1 MRLISKPY
9 GAQIQPDI
17 VGHVSKLMDRELKMY
32 IVGKLLRKLTL
43 KKDNRHWSEKRER
56 EDFNLKV
63 KYLLKWKRR
72 TDVRFYSSCLHIIV
86 AYFHYTVM
94 LPYLLAKKIPW

>member
-1 MRLISKPY
+1 
-9 GAQIQPDI
+9 
-17 VGHVSKLMDRELKMY
+17 MY
-32 IVGKLLRKLTL
+32 IVGKLLRKPTL
-43 KKDNRHWSEKRER
+43 GKDNWHWSEKREG

-63 KYLLKWKRR
+63 KYLLKRKRR

-94 LPYLLAKKIPW
+94 LLMSGCTRATVTMLLRADDMSIAALSR